1 MAAMAV
7 ADNDEDTV
15 ELYLASWCT
24 RHSTLDAVS
33 NPKHS
38 YADKPVRSIFL
49 FVVSLAAAVAAAVD
63 NDEDTVGD
71 LGCVVVGLDDR
82 LGSDKEGLLSLVQ
95 VRLKSL
101 QRLVELDCCFF
112 DLLRSKAFA
121 VVDDMIE
128 KRIS

>member
-82 LGSDKEGLLSLVQ
+82 IGSDKEGLLSLVQ

-112 DLLRSKAFA
+112 DLLRT
-121 VVDDMIE
+121 V
-128 KRIS
+128 